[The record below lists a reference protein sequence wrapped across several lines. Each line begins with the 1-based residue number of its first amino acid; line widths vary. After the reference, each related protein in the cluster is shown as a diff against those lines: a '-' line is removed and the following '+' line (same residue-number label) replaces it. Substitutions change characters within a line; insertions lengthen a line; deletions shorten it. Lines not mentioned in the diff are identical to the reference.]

1 MVMSDPRATL
11 PEDAEFVSHA
21 DGHERGYWGIA
32 PDQEDNSVYTVAG
45 VTGGTDKADSPPS
58 KAAATRSR
66 ANTAAL
72 KKESDK

>member
-1 MVMSDPRATL
+1 MVMSDPRAIL

-45 VTGGTDKADSPPS
+45 VTGGTDQVPDGHTPANAPKRSTPRATPKGVS
-58 KAAATRSR
+58 K
-66 ANTAAL
+66 
-72 KKESDK
+72 